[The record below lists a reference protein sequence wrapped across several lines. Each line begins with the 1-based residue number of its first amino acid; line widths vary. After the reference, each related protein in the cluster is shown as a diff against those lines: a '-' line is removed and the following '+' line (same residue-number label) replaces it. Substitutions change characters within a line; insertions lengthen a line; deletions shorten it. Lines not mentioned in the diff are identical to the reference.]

1 MKEGA
6 RHVFWPLRKRF
17 YSAHGRSTCTTFLVG
32 DEAFLRKGGDSS
44 PPKKKLQFV
53 SLPLALLHP
62 RKRSLCG
69 FGQAA
74 HATPGLYQK
83 LSVPNHL
90 FKINSVPKMGIEPLR
105 RVMLTTCSPLNF
117 AESH

>member
-1 MKEGA
+1 MFG
-6 RHVFWPLRKRF
+6 
-17 YSAHGRSTCTTFLVG
+17 
-32 DEAFLRKGGDSS
+32 KGGDLS
-44 PPKKKLQFV
+44 PPKKKFQFV
-53 SLPLALLHP
+53 PLPLALLHP

-90 FKINSVPKMGIEPLR
+90 FKINSFPKNGNRAASSSYAHNMQSLEFHRI
-105 RVMLTTCSPLNF
+105 TC
-117 AESH
+117 